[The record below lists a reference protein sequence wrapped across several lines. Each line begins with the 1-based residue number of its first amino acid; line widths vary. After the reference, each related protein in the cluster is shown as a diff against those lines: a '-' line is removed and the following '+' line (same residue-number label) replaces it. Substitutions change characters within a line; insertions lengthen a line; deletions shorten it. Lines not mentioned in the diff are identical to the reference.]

1 MLSVMGVADFAG
13 KIVFGFMLDKFRSQ
27 SLTLTTVMLLLG
39 AASVLGAEFWPGTS
53 YRVCHERYKGFER
66 PINSMALSSSMLLE
80 CRGGG

>member
-39 AASVLGAEFWPGTS
+39 AASVLGVEFWPGM
-53 YRVCHERYKGFER
+53 VCQECCKGFEG
-66 PINSMALSSSMLLE
+66 PINSNGVGLLDVA
-80 CRGGG
+80 

>member
-39 AASVLGAEFWPGTS
+39 AASVLGAEFWPGT
-53 YRVCHERYKGFER
+53 G
-66 PINSMALSSSMLLE
+66 LS
-80 CRGGG
+80 

>member
-39 AASVLGAEFWPGTS
+39 AASVLGVEFWPGTE
-53 YRVCHERYKGFER
+53 HGNDIGLATLFQ
-66 PINSMALSSSMLLE
+66 IDQTTFM
-80 CRGGG
+80 CRQRTN